1 MHIPFFNIIS
11 YFFNIVKPVGPHFT
25 GKYNAYGRPLELGK
39 KSHMVGPVGN
49 TELGGR
55 WRRGHHLQVAY
66 EFREAVRAYEAARSG
81 KIFAY
86 GALRSEIRARTAVH
100 GPLNTAQKRKEGRL
114 PASLIIYLLLH
125 IPRIVRMIPVQVCQ

>member
-1 MHIPFFNIIS
+1 
-11 YFFNIVKPVGPHFT
+11 
-25 GKYNAYGRPLELGK
+25 
-39 KSHMVGPVGN
+39 MVGPVGN

-55 WRRGHHLQVAY
+55 WRRVHHLQVAY
-66 EFREAVRAYEAARSG
+66 EFREAVRAYEAARSR

-114 PASLIIYLLLH
+114 PASLIICLLLH